1 MRPLPLHD
9 LDMKLARQAADFF
22 IEWSKKTQET
32 DNPHTRAVPWKND
45 YERKYE
51 MQMAY
56 GAEIGVARLLGLDW
70 NGLNTF
76 KDKADVGD
84 NVEVRWSRSNN
95 LILRHYDRDGDVAFL
110 VQGSSL
116 STLFLVGYYPVY
128 LGRIDDYKLE
138 DEETW
143 FIPKDRLY
151 DYMPYK
157 EAVRP
162 FLASLGARPT

>member
-1 MRPLPLHD
+1 MRPLPLHL

-32 DNPHTRAVPWKND
+32 DNPHTRAVPWTND
-45 YERKYE
+45 HERKYE

-56 GAEIGVARLLGLDW
+56 GAEIGIARLLDLPW

-84 NVEVRWSRSNN
+84 NIEVRWSRSDN

-116 STLFLVGYYPVY
+116 STLFLAGYYSVTS
-128 LGRIDDYKLE
+128 GRTPEYKLE
-138 DEETW
+138 NERTW

-151 DYMPYK
+151 SYLPIK
-157 EAVRP
+157 GAVGQ
-162 FLASLGARPT
+162 FLASFSARRI